1 MTTSIPIIWKPL
13 SSMTQTNDENCY
25 RIVKKLLF
33 SYTELEIEGIDFA
46 TFVLFLIDILI
57 IIFHKIGIDLF

>member
-13 SSMTQTNDENCY
+13 SSMTQTNDENCN

-33 SYTELEIEGIDFA
+33 SYTEFEMEGIDFA
-46 TFVLFLIDILI
+46 TFVF
-57 IIFHKIGIDLF
+57 FY

>member
-13 SSMTQTNDENCY
+13 SSMTQTNDENCN

-33 SYTELEIEGIDFA
+33 SYTEFEMEGIDFA
-46 TFVLFLIDILI
+46 TFVFFIDILI
-57 IIFHKIGIDLF
+57 IIFHEIGIDLF